1 MIKYSRHSYT
11 KMLNAILKCSKMLKL
26 YSYVC
31 MCAIV
36 SSSTAPHFSF

>member
-1 MIKYSRHSYT
+1 MIKYTRHSYT

-31 MCAIV
+31 VCVCMQLYL
-36 SSSTAPHFSF
+36 PL